1 MPNRIVIGGPMNCGK
16 STLAASI
23 YCRLKTIGVGV
34 GLYEIDVF
42 SDTIPCI
49 LGIKPWEQRQKR
61 KSGNWDDPLINLRL
75 NDFSEDKNFIV
86 LGDLPGLIDGLLER
100 MVRPATAAI
109 AMGKNQ
115 ESLQRMLEFF
125 EYQRISVILKIISLL
140 DDNALLQISFSDIL
154 FVRNLKRK
162 VLQNDEIC
170 QVVNRLLTLCEYT
183 G

>member
-23 YCRLKTIGVGV
+23 FCRLRSIGVSV

-49 LGIKPWEQRQKR
+49 LGIKPWEQRRKR
-61 KSGNWDDPLINLRL
+61 ESGNWDDPLIDERL
-75 NDFSEDKNFIV
+75 NAFSEDKSFIV
-86 LGDLPGLIDGLLER
+86 LGDLPGRRDSLLER

-115 ESLQRMLEFF
+115 ESLQEMISFF
-125 EYQRISVILKIISLL
+125 DSQGIPVVLKIISLL
-140 DDNALLQISFSDIL
+140 GDSAPPKVSFQGVL
-154 FVRNLKRK
+154 FVRNLERK

-170 QVVNRLLTLCEYT
+170 LAVNRLLTLCGYT